1 MILSLRDL
9 WGAVARE
16 AAETDPLLLQWL
28 GEKPAAKPHLSNAAE
43 AIDLLSRAMSEIG
56 EAPDIR
62 ELDRGYLLG
71 PEVFRIYQAE
81 FRRLDSEMERA
92 VELMDSKSREDREE
106 FWEIRGDWLSRVEEL
121 QDEYNRLAN
130 TGTPNGIAD
139 SVYFAQRRPI
149 TPRRSP
155 ETPLEYFRAVTAD
168 RKKTDADKIA
178 RAFTVWSQAVK
189 DTIKRPLDLLAPD
202 PNYSFFGSN
211 LLFLW
216 RPEQFEVAGV
226 RVVVEQAAPKATTRY
241 AADAIRNAADAIR
254 KAGLGASLR
263 DLVVQMYP
271 QKYEGDWFGGACAYY
286 QRETGNVI
294 LSHGFFSTCRG
305 WDAAGVGTIIHEVGH
320 RFYYMLVN
328 NHALKSWEAQV
339 SERQLKFSPEDVK
352 RAGGLITSYVKS
364 VGADYYD
371 LPNEERGL
379 AADAYVAK
387 HPVPDERKQAANR
400 AILRLV
406 AGWGRGV
413 QGKSAQGVIDA
424 VVQAANTP
432 AASFMVEPTDKG
444 RTDDYGATNPAEAF
458 AEVFKLYVLHG
469 PRAVG
474 PWTRALFRAIV
485 RDGGGAPLKNPAPGH
500 AGPKRRR
507 GM

>member
-16 AAETDPLLLQWL
+16 AAETDPLLLQWM

-56 EAPDIR
+56 EAPEIR
-62 ELDRGYLLG
+62 DLEQGHLLG
-71 PEVFRIYQAE
+71 PEVFRTYQAE

-92 VELMDSKSREDREE
+92 IELLEGKRYEDREE
-106 FWEIRGDWLSRVEEL
+106 FWKIRSDWLSRVEEL
-121 QDEYNRLAN
+121 QDEYIRLAN
-130 TGTPNGIAD
+130 TGTPNEIAD
-139 SVYFAQRRPI
+139 SVYFAQQGPKRERRK
-149 TPRRSP
+149 P

-168 RKKTDADKIA
+168 RKKADHGKIVQ
-178 RAFTVWSQAVK
+178 AFIIWSRAVK
-189 DTIKRPLDLLAPD
+189 NTTKRPLSLLAGVD
-202 PNYSFFGSN
+202 GHENN

-216 RPEQFEVAGV
+216 RPEQFDIAGV
-226 RVVVEQAAPKATTRY
+226 RVVVEQAASKAVIRY
-241 AADAIRNAADAIR
+241 AADTIRNAADAIR

-263 DLVVQMYP
+263 DLVVRMYP
-271 QKYEGDWFGGACAYY
+271 QNDPIGVKGARGYY
-286 QRETGNVI
+286 SRDTGIVT
-294 LSHGFFSTCRG
+294 LPPDFFSTCRSAG
-305 WDAAGVGTIIHEVGH
+305 LPGVGTVVHEVGH

-339 SERQLKFSPEDVK
+339 SERQLKFSPEDVI
-352 RAGGLITSYVKS
+352 RAGELIASFVKS
-364 VGADYYD
+364 VGVGYYNLSSED
-371 LPNEERGL
+371 RGL
-379 AADAYVAK
+379 ATDAYVAR
-387 HPVPDERKQAANR
+387 HPVPDERQQATNR

-406 AGWGRGV
+406 AGWGKSV
-413 QGKSAQGVIDA
+413 QDYSAQRVIDA
-424 VVQAANTP
+424 VSDSAGTS
-432 AASFMVEPTDKG
+432 AASFMMEPTDKG
-444 RTDDYGATNPAEAF
+444 KTTDYGATNPAEAF